1 MELSER
7 EQEILKLYRADKKR
21 KRKKRITLIML
32 LLLLSIGGY
41 GVYRYVQSMPTAPKE
56 KIEEK
61 PTDTVKPNITLTTEK
76 IEIFKGEDIA
86 YEKYIKEAMDDKD
99 GDLSEKVNFNKID
112 ANEVGE
118 YEVHYRVKDKAGN
131 ESSATLKVVVK
142 EKEKPKEKP
151 KEEVVEQP
159 VQQVPQQEQQQTLPP
174 QPQPAPPVTKHFM
187 FTDGYTMDNVTS
199 ACQNELVASG
209 RAGVCTP
216 IQDASGIYTGMRLD
230 LY

>member
-131 ESSATLKVVVK
+131 ESSATLK
-142 EKEKPKEKP
+142 
-151 KEEVVEQP
+151 
-159 VQQVPQQEQQQTLPP
+159 
-174 QPQPAPPVTKHFM
+174 
-187 FTDGYTMDNVTS
+187 
-199 ACQNELVASG
+199 SG
-209 RAGVCTP
+209 C
-216 IQDASGIYTGMRLD
+216 
-230 LY
+230 

>member
-41 GVYRYVQSMPTAPKE
+41 GVYQYVQSMPTAPKE

-61 PTDTVKPNITLTTEK
+61 LTDTVKPNITLTTEK

-99 GDLSEKVNFNKID
+99 GDLSGKVNFNKID

-118 YEVHYRVKDKAGN
+118 YEVYYRVKDKAGN
-131 ESSATLKVVVK
+131 ESSATLKVIVK
-142 EKEKPKEKP
+142 EKEKPK
-151 KEEVVEQP
+151 EQP

-174 QPQPAPPVTKHFM
+174 PPQPAPPVTKYFM

-216 IQDASGIYTGMRLD
+216 IQDASGVYTGMRLD

>member
-41 GVYRYVQSMPTAPKE
+41 GVYQYVQSMPTVPKE

-61 PTDTVKPNITLTTEK
+61 LTDTVKPNITLTTEK

-99 GDLSEKVNFNKID
+99 GDLSGKVNFNKID

-118 YEVHYRVKDKAGN
+118 YEVYYRVKDKAGN
-131 ESSATLKVVVK
+131 ESSATLKVIVK

-159 VQQVPQQEQQQTLPP
+159 VQ
-174 QPQPAPPVTKHFM
+174 
-187 FTDGYTMDNVTS
+187 
-199 ACQNELVASG
+199 
-209 RAGVCTP
+209 
-216 IQDASGIYTGMRLD
+216 
-230 LY
+230 

>member
-41 GVYRYVQSMPTAPKE
+41 GVYQYVQSMPTAPKE

-61 PTDTVKPNITLTTEK
+61 LTDTVKPNITLTTEK

-99 GDLSEKVNFNKID
+99 GDLSGKVNFNKID

-118 YEVHYRVKDKAGN
+118 YEVYYRVKDKAGN
-131 ESSATLKVVVK
+131 ES
-142 EKEKPKEKP
+142 
-151 KEEVVEQP
+151 
-159 VQQVPQQEQQQTLPP
+159 
-174 QPQPAPPVTKHFM
+174 
-187 FTDGYTMDNVTS
+187 
-199 ACQNELVASG
+199 
-209 RAGVCTP
+209 
-216 IQDASGIYTGMRLD
+216 
-230 LY
+230 

>member
-1 MELSER
+1 M
-7 EQEILKLYRADKKR
+7 
-21 KRKKRITLIML
+21 
-32 LLLLSIGGY
+32 
-41 GVYRYVQSMPTAPKE
+41 YRYVQSMPTAPKE

-142 EKEKPKEKP
+142 EKGHDFYLSVEEIEYCGLKEIYQDEKENDLEMM
-151 KEEVVEQP
+151 EE
-159 VQQVPQQEQQQTLPP
+159 
-174 QPQPAPPVTKHFM
+174 
-187 FTDGYTMDNVTS
+187 MD
-199 ACQNELVASG
+199 E
-209 RAGVCTP
+209 
-216 IQDASGIYTGMRLD
+216 IDK
-230 LY
+230 